1 MLPSRPRL
9 QAWTPD
15 SLTPA
20 ASALESAGQS
30 VYRAVRD
37 LDDGIDRMSVAQT
50 WSGQAHDAATAM
62 FRRAT
67 DATSGFAHYTE
78 AVATALKKGS
88 GSIGGAR
95 AALLGHAEA
104 VDAGELQ
111 VTDMWVVL
119 IKPARVSA
127 EKAASLLAQ
136 AEAEQKEINRLLT
149 AVGDADN
156 ATAASVQAAAQNFGF
171 ALPGPNDFPAL
182 APASGVARPADE
194 VPDPMTLNGLIQQGV
209 VRDNDMAQTV
219 RESREW
225 VTEDGQVRKTLM
237 MMDGSRHEIY
247 KWNDFAPCVEDTY
260 YDKHG
265 NEVSSTFS
273 QDKTNYDGTKYTSIS
288 FADGTE
294 VTMTQTPDGKT
305 AGGVTAP
312 DGRHGVLPDQFFTH
326 PSLTTVG
333 GALTG
338 LEEQAKRGI
347 PMLSPQ
353 SVENLGK
360 AAKYGGPTLGV
371 ATALYDTV
379 TAKTFY
385 DGCVAAISGGAG
397 VGGGYAGGTLAAA
410 GVSALGAP
418 QLAPAFAMGGS
429 MAGAWTFGYVGGIIG
444 NVVCP
449 K

>member
-1 MLPSRPRL
+1 
-9 QAWTPD
+9 
-15 SLTPA
+15 
-20 ASALESAGQS
+20 
-30 VYRAVRD
+30 
-37 LDDGIDRMSVAQT
+37 
-50 WSGQAHDAATAM
+50 M

-67 DATSGFAHYTE
+67 QQTSQFTHYTE
-78 AVATALKKGS
+78 VVATALKKGS

-95 AALLGHAEA
+95 TSLLNHADE
-104 VDAGELQ
+104 VDRGELS
-111 VTDMWVVL
+111 VSDMWVVVL

-127 EKAASLLAQ
+127 EKAASLQAQ
-136 AEAEQKEINRLLT
+136 AKAEQAEINRLLV

-156 ATAASVQAAAQNFGF
+156 GTAEMVQAAAKDFGF
-171 ALPGPNDFPAL
+171 ALPGPNDPRSL
-182 APASGVARPADE
+182 DPTSGLARPADE
-194 VPDPMTLNGLIQQGV
+194 VPNPMSLEGLIQQGI

-225 VTEDGQVRKTLM
+225 TTEDGQARKTLL

-247 KWNDFAPCVEDTY
+247 EWNEFLPCVEDTY

-273 QDKTNYDGTKYTSIS
+273 QDKTNYDGTKFTSIK

-294 VTMTQTPDGKT
+294 VTMTRTADGKCT
-305 AGGVTAP
+305 GGVTAP
-312 DGRHGVLPDQFFTH
+312 DGRHGVLPDEFFSH
-326 PSLTTVG
+326 PALTTVG

-360 AAKYGGPTLGV
+360 VGKYGGPTLGV

-379 TAKTFY
+379 TAKTFQ
-385 DGCVAAISGGAG
+385 DACVAAISGGTG
-397 VGGGYAGGTLAAA
+397 VAGGYASGTLAAGVATGLGIPEFAPLAAA
-410 GVSALGAP
+410 GGDV
-418 QLAPAFAMGGS
+418 FGG
-429 MAGAWTFGYVGGIIG
+429 WTFGYVGGIIG
-444 NVVCP
+444 NIVCR
-449 K
+449 